1 MTDSPIFNAENSD
14 PAMHRAIQSA
24 RHNFKYFWREI
35 VWDNRRIVP
44 ALEIYA
50 AKIAFSENINGEEVG
65 EHMWV
70 GNLFFDGTT
79 LYGTLFNDPE
89 RLTQLHS
96 GDNIA
101 VPLSQ
106 LSDWLFVCDGV
117 VHGGFTIQALRAQMS
132 EAERQEHDAAWGI
145 NFGDSEQIWLVQGQ
159 ETQPENLIEHPMC
172 RNGIQML
179 AEHLAQEDSSEIDAI
194 GEDGQ
199 TMLLQR
205 ESIAGNGLAVKLLLE
220 RGADATLKDEAGN
233 TAADYARIIQW
244 EHILPLFGLP
254 AARAN

>member
-1 MTDSPIFNAENSD
+1 MRTTKPILLLPVVLALLAACGQNAENSA

-24 RHNFKYFWREI
+24 RHNFKYFWREV

-44 ALEIYA
+44 AMEMYA
-50 AKIAFSENINGEEVG
+50 AKIEFTENIGGEEVS
-65 EHMWV
+65 EHMWATD
-70 GNLFFDGTT
+70 LFFDGTT
-79 LYGTLFNDPE
+79 LYGTLVNDPE
-89 RLTQLHS
+89 RLTLLHS

-117 VHGGFTIQALRAQMS
+117 AHGGFTIQALRAQMS

-145 NFGDSEQIWLVQGQ
+145 NFGDPGQIWLVQGQ
-159 ETQPENLIEHPMC
+159 EAQPENLIEHPMC
-172 RNGIQML
+172 RN
-179 AEHLAQEDSSEIDAI
+179 EIDSI

-199 TMLLQR
+199 TMLQR
-205 ESIAGNGLAVKLLLE
+205 ETIAGNGLAVKLLLE
-220 RGADATLKDEAGN
+220 RGADAALKDAAGN
-233 TAADYARIIQW
+233 SAADYAQIMQW

>member
-1 MTDSPIFNAENSD
+1 MTDSPIFYAENSD

-44 ALEIYA
+44 ALEICA
-50 AKIAFSENINGEEVG
+50 AKIEFSENINGEEVS
-65 EHMWV
+65 EHMWATD
-70 GNLFFDGTT
+70 LFFDGTT
-79 LYGTLFNDPE
+79 LYGTLVNDPE

-117 VHGGFTIQALRAQMS
+117 AHGGFTIQALRAQMS

-145 NFGDSEQIWLVQGQ
+145 NFGDTNQIWLVQGQ

-172 RNGIQML
+172 RNGI
-179 AEHLAQEDSSEIDAI
+179 
-194 GEDGQ
+194 
-199 TMLLQR
+199 
-205 ESIAGNGLAVKLLLE
+205 
-220 RGADATLKDEAGN
+220 
-233 TAADYARIIQW
+233 
-244 EHILPLFGLP
+244 
-254 AARAN
+254 

>member
-1 MTDSPIFNAENSD
+1 MTDSPIFYAENSD

-24 RHNFKYFWREI
+24 RHNFKYFWREV

-44 ALEIYA
+44 ALEICA
-50 AKIAFSENINGEEVG
+50 AKIAFSENINGEEVS
-65 EHMWV
+65 EHMWATD
-70 GNLFFDGTT
+70 LFFDGTT
-79 LYGTLFNDPE
+79 LYSTLVNDPE

-101 VPLSQ
+101 VPLGQ

-117 VHGGFTIQALRAQMS
+117 AHGGFTIQALRAQMS
-132 EAERQEHDAAWGI
+132 EAERQEHDEAWGI

-179 AEHLAQEDSSEIDAI
+179 AEHLAQEDPSEIDAI

-199 TMLLQR
+199 TMLQR

-233 TAADYARIIQW
+233 SAADYARIMQW